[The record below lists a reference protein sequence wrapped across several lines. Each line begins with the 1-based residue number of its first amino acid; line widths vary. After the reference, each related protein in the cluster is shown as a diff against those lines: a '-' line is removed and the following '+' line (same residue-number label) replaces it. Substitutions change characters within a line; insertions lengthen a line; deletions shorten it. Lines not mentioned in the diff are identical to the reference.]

1 MRMST
6 SGATA
11 ANTVNAPLNMRLV
24 RSAIGMTSS
33 MEAASFFPQYCAA
46 MIPEPAEI
54 PLINRF
60 KTNWICPDRDTAD
73 REVWLT
79 APSIMASVALTSASI
94 NCCIVIGSTRSFNFW

>member
-1 MRMST
+1 
-6 SGATA
+6 
-11 ANTVNAPLNMRLV
+11 
-24 RSAIGMTSS
+24 
-33 MEAASFFPQYCAA
+33 

-60 KTNWICPDRDTAD
+60 KTNWICPARDTAD